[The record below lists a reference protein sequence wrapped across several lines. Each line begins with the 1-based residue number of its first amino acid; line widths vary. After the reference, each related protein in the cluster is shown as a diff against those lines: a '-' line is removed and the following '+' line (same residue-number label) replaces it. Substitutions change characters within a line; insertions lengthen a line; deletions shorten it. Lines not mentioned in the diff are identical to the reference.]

1 MIDAITNNMT
11 MIATCIYMFLIGVGI
26 GAAITD
32 KINSWGSEA
41 NNEHIQ

>member
-1 MIDAITNNMT
+1 MMIDAITNNMT

-32 KINSWGSEA
+32 TINSMKGED
-41 NNEHIQ
+41 NDKT